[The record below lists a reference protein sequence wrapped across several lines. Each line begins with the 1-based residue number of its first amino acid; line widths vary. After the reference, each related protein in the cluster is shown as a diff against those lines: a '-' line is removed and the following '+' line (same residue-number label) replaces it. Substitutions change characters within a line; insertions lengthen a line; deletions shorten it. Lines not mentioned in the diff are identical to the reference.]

1 MLLKKGVKWQWNK
14 QHATDTEAKSA
25 LQDDTLL
32 VHYDST
38 CPLIVACDASPY
50 RSGGQFYHML

>member
-1 MLLKKGVKWQWNK
+1 MLSGSAF
-14 QHATDTEAKSA
+14 ATAKSA

-38 CPLIVACDASPY
+38 YPLVLAYDASPY
-50 RSGGQFYHML
+50 GLGAILSHHE